1 MVKLGWHDLFHR
13 VNHLVVPMER
23 RTDSKENFQAVSNI
37 IAVIAIQFIRPM
49 IDGELRAES
58 DVYAIAMR
66 KITRSRMTQHR
77 SEIFLRGPHRR
88 GRVRVPIFPRAR
100 AGYKKCRVRAENRI
114 RAGTIAS
121 CLRVCRHSAPRR
133 KSWPNSRRGPAP
145 YYI

>member
-58 DVYAIAMR
+58 DINAIAMP
-66 KITRSRMTQHR
+66 KIVHVT
-77 SEIFLRGPHRR
+77 
-88 GRVRVPIFPRAR
+88 
-100 AGYKKCRVRAENRI
+100 K
-114 RAGTIAS
+114 
-121 CLRVCRHSAPRR
+121 
-133 KSWPNSRRGPAP
+133 
-145 YYI
+145 